1 MVIYGVSLLAFC
13 MLVGSICGILLGRLM
28 GINANV
34 GGVGISMILLIF
46 LANTS
51 LFEFKMKP
59 MTQDGITFWSAMY
72 IPIVV
77 AMASNQNVS
86 GAINGGWMAFTA
98 GSLAVLASF
107 SVIPLLTKLAG
118 SDNVD

>member
-13 MLVGSICGILLGRLM
+13 MLIGSMCGILLGRLM

-51 LFEFKMKP
+51 LFKLKMKP
-59 MTQDGITFWSAMY
+59 MTQGGITFWSAMY

-77 AMASNQNVS
+77 AMSSKQNVS
-86 GAINGGWMAFTA
+86 GAIDGGWMAFTA

-107 SVIPLLTKLAG
+107 SFIPLLTKLAG

>member
-1 MVIYGVSLLAFC
+1 MPLIES
-13 MLVGSICGILLGRLM
+13 
-28 GINANV
+28 
-34 GGVGISMILLIF
+34 IF

-59 MTQDGITFWSAMY
+59 MTQGGITFWSAMY

>member
-1 MVIYGVSLLAFC
+1 
-13 MLVGSICGILLGRLM
+13 
-28 GINANV
+28 
-34 GGVGISMILLIF
+34 
-46 LANTS
+46 
-51 LFEFKMKP
+51 
-59 MTQDGITFWSAMY
+59 
-72 IPIVV
+72 
-77 AMASNQNVS
+77 MASSQNVS